1 MNGVYICIILIALAN
16 IVNIIN
22 AEREK
27 VQVYKMIVETNRV
40 LLEMGIELK
49 KIKEELAD
57 E

>member
-22 AEREK
+22 EEREK

-49 KIKEELAD
+49 KIKEELAG